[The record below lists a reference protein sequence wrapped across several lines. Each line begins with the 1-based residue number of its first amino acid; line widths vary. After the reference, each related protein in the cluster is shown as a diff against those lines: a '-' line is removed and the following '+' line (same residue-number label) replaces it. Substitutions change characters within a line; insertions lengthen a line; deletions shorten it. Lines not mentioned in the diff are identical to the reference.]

1 MITSKKKKQEIIDSA
16 WNRYTFNDTDLPDW
30 FRQYRDVHLKKEAP
44 VPKVLYFYLKWD
56 VWEDRVGYAHSLSC
70 SGSS

>member
-56 VWEDRVGYAHSLSC
+56 V
-70 SGSS
+70 